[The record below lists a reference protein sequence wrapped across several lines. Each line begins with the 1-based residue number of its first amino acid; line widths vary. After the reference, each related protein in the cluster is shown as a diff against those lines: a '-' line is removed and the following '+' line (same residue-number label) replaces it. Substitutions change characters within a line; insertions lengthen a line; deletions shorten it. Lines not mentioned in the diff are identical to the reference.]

1 MNSTVINAMQL
12 CYQNTQITKLVND
25 WHTQGKTVAF
35 VPTMGGLH
43 QGHLSL
49 IDIAKQ
55 KADKVIVSIFVN
67 PAQFGKNED
76 LDSYP
81 RTLNADLTVL
91 EVNVDGVFIPD
102 VKQIYPKG
110 ISKHIDVGKIGQ
122 ILCGKTRP
130 HFFNGVAQVVE
141 ILFGIVRPD
150 VAVFGQKDYQQLLV
164 IKQMVKNLSLDIC
177 IESGE
182 TIREKSG
189 LAMSTRNQYLSENE
203 TKIATNLYRILSY
216 FKHEILQNKKVD
228 VLKQLAEF
236 DLKQYFKL
244 DYLEAL
250 DANTLRKITDNTH
263 QIVILSAVFL
273 GSVRLIDNIIFK
285 KG

>member
-1 MNSTVINAMQL
+1 MQL
-12 CYQNTQITKLVND
+12 CHQNTQITKLIND
-25 WHTQGKTVAF
+25 WRVQEKTVAF

-49 IDIAKQ
+49 IEIAKQ
-55 KADKVIVSIFVN
+55 KADKVVVSIFVN
-67 PAQFGKNED
+67 PTQFGKNED

-81 RTLNADLTVL
+81 RTLNVDLAVL
-91 EVNVDGVFIPD
+91 ESNVDAVFIPN
-102 VKQIYPKG
+102 VKQIYPNG
-110 ISKHIDVGKIGQ
+110 ISKHIDVGKIGR

-141 ILFGIVRPD
+141 ILFGIVRPN

-164 IKQMVKNLSLDIC
+164 IKQMVKNLSLNIC

-182 TIREKSG
+182 IIREKNN
-189 LAMSTRNQYLSENE
+189 LAISTRNQYLSENE
-203 TKIATNLYRILSY
+203 VKIATNLYKILY
-216 FKHEILQNKKVD
+216 YIKCEILQNKKID
-228 VLKQLAEF
+228 VLKKLAEF

-244 DYLEAL
+244 DYLEVL
-250 DANTLRKITDNTH
+250 DANTLRQITDNTH
-263 QIVILSAVFL
+263 QIIILSAVFL

>member
-1 MNSTVINAMQL
+1 MQL
-12 CYQNTQITKLVND
+12 CYQNTQITKLVNN

-67 PAQFGKNED
+67 PAQFSKNED

-81 RTLNADLTVL
+81 RTINADLTAL
-91 EVNVDGVFIPD
+91 KVNVDGVFIPNI
-102 VKQIYPKG
+102 KQIYPKG
-110 ISKHIDVGKIGQ
+110 ISKYIDVGKIGQ
-122 ILCGKTRP
+122 ILCGRTRP

-164 IKQMVKNLSLDIC
+164 IKQMVKNLSLNIC

-182 TIREKSG
+182 IIREKSG
-189 LAMSTRNQYLSENE
+189 LAMSTRNQYLSKNE
-203 TKIATNLYRILSY
+203 AKIATNLHKTLSY
-216 FKHEILQNKKVD
+216 FKHEILQNKKVY
-228 VLKQLAEF
+228 VLNELAKL
-236 DLKQYFKL
+236 DLKQHFKI
-244 DYLEAL
+244 DYLEVL
-250 DANTLRKITDNTH
+250 DANNLKQITDNTH

>member
-1 MNSTVINAMQL
+1 MQL

-25 WHTQGKTVAF
+25 WHAQGKTVAF

-81 RTLNADLTVL
+81 RTLNADLVAL
-91 EVNVDGVFIPD
+91 EANVDGVFIPD
-102 VKQIYPKG
+102 VKQVYPNG

-141 ILFGIVRPD
+141 ILFGIMRPD

-164 IKQMVKNLSLDIC
+164 IRQMVKNLSLNIC

-182 TIREKSG
+182 IIREKSG

-203 TKIATNLYRILSY
+203 VKIATNLYKNLFY
-216 FKHEILQNKKVD
+216 LKCEILKNKKID
-228 VLKQLAEF
+228 ALKQLAEF
-236 DLKQYFKL
+236 NLKKHFKL
-244 DYLEAL
+244 DYLEVL

-263 QIVILSAVFL
+263 QIIILSAVLL
-273 GSVRLIDNIIFK
+273 GSVRLIDNLIFK

>member
-1 MNSTVINAMQL
+1 MRL
-12 CYQNTQITKLVND
+12 CHQNTQITKLVND
-25 WHTQGKTVAF
+25 WHAQGKAVAF

-55 KADKVIVSIFVN
+55 KADKVVVSIFVN
-67 PAQFGKNED
+67 PTQFSKNED

-81 RTLNADLTVL
+81 RTLNADLAALST
-91 EVNVDGVFIPD
+91 NVDGVFIPD
-102 VKQIYPKG
+102 VKQIYPNG
-110 ISKHIDVGKIGQ
+110 ISKHIDVGTIGH

-189 LAMSTRNQYLSENE
+189 LAVSTRNQYLSKSE
-203 TKIATNLYRILSY
+203 TKIAANLYKTLAYIKR
-216 FKHEILQNKKVD
+216 EILQNKKID
-228 VLKQLAEF
+228 DLKQWAEF
-236 DLKQYFKL
+236 DLKQHFKL
-244 DYLEAL
+244 DYLEIL
-250 DANTLRKITDNTH
+250 DANTLKQITSNTH
-263 QIVILSAVFL
+263 QIIILSAVLL

>member
-1 MNSTVINAMQL
+1 MRL
-12 CYQNTQITKLVND
+12 CHQNTQITKLVND
-25 WHTQGKTVAF
+25 WHAQGKAVAF

-55 KADKVIVSIFVN
+55 KADKVVVSIFVN
-67 PAQFGKNED
+67 PTQFSKNED

-81 RTLNADLTVL
+81 RTLNADLAAL
-91 EVNVDGVFIPD
+91 SANVDGVFIPD
-102 VKQIYPKG
+102 VKQIYPND
-110 ISKHIDVGKIGQ
+110 INKHIDVGTIGQ

-189 LAMSTRNQYLSENE
+189 LAVSTRNQYLSESE
-203 TKIATNLYRILSY
+203 TKIAANLYKTLAYIKR
-216 FKHEILQNKKVD
+216 EILQNKKING
-228 VLKQLAEF
+228 LKQWAEF
-236 DLKQYFKL
+236 DLKQHFKL
-244 DYLEAL
+244 DYLEIL
-250 DANTLRKITDNTH
+250 DANTLKQITSNTH
-263 QIVILSAVFL
+263 QIIILSAVLL